1 MNGASGPRQPGA
13 PGAEAGPPLPEM
25 AGRVPGRTAKP
36 RRWRLAQ
43 ADPASAEALAQ
54 ALGVP
59 VLMASLLLRRGCET
73 PDAARAFLDTP
84 LTALHDPR
92 RMAGMEVAVDRLRA
106 AVARHEPIFVC
117 GDYDVDGVTGT
128 ALLVQGLQRAGGEV
142 DYQVPRRLE
151 HGYGLHPSIVE
162 SAAARGARI
171 LVTVDHGIAAHEAVA
186 LARARGMDVIVCDHH
201 LPLPVLPS
209 ATAILNPRQAG
220 CPYPFKDLCGAGIAF
235 KLLQALYG
243 PGAGEEVWPFL
254 DLVALGTIA
263 DLVPLLGE
271 NRILVRSGLRELAR
285 SLAGGRPGLRA
296 LAEVAGVS
304 IADSKPVGVGQ
315 VAFGLAPRINAAG
328 RLDDAASGI
337 RLLLT
342 RDLSEARELATKL
355 DQQNSERQ
363 DIEEAILVDALARA
377 QSEQDLRRDRA
388 IVLASPTW
396 HPGVIGIVASRL
408 VERLGRPTALIGIQ
422 GAEARGSARSAAGW
436 HIADALGRCGD
447 LLLQYGGHR
456 AAAGFSIRPDHIA
469 AFRARFLALAVQ
481 DLTEDD
487 LTPTLTVDAEVSLD
501 GLDLDVANTLAR
513 LGPHGVGNPE
523 PVLVAREV
531 QVMQTARRVGR
542 NHLKMKVRQS
552 VRSDHVIDAIGF
564 DLGSL
569 VEPLSRPSVPRIDLA
584 FLPER
589 NVWNGREMLQLRV
602 KDVAILDDDRNKTAG
617 E

>member
-1 MNGASGPRQPGA
+1 
-13 PGAEAGPPLPEM
+13 LPEI
-25 AGRVPGRTAKP
+25 AGRVPGTTAKP
-36 RRWRLAQ
+36 LRHAQGGARRWRLVQ
-43 ADPASAEALAQ
+43 ADPASAAALAH

-59 VLMASLLLRRGCET
+59 VLMASLLLRRGCDT
-73 PDAARAFLDTP
+73 PEAARTFLDAP

-106 AVARHEPIFVC
+106 AVARHEPILVC
-117 GDYDVDGVTGT
+117 GDYDVDGVTGA
-128 ALLVQGLQRAGGEV
+128 ALLVHGLKRAGGEV

-162 SAAARGARI
+162 AAAARGIRL

-186 LARARGMDVIVCDHH
+186 LARTQGMDVIVCDHH
-201 LPLPVLPS
+201 LPPPALPP

-220 CPYPFKDLCGAGIAF
+220 CPYPFKELCGVGIAF
-235 KLLQALYG
+235 KLLQAFFG
-243 PGAGEEVWPFL
+243 PEAEEELWPFL
-254 DLVALGTIA
+254 DLVALGTVA

-271 NRILVRSGLRELAR
+271 NRILVRHGLAELAR
-285 SLAGGRPGLRA
+285 SFAGGRPGLWA
-296 LAEVAGVS
+296 LADRAGIS
-304 IADSKPVGVGQ
+304 FSDSKRVGVGQ

-328 RLDDAASGI
+328 RLDDATSAV

-342 RDLSEARELATKL
+342 QDPSEARELATRL
-355 DQQNSERQ
+355 DQQNRERQ
-363 DIEEAILVDALARA
+363 DIEETILVEALARA
-377 QSEQDLRRDRA
+377 ESEHDLQRDRA
-388 IVLASPTW
+388 IVLASAAW
-396 HPGVIGIVASRL
+396 HPGVIGIVAARL
-408 VERLGRPTALIGIQ
+408 VERFGRPTALIGIQ

-436 HIADALGRCGD
+436 HLADALGRCGD

-456 AAAGFSIRPDHIA
+456 AAGGFSIHPDQIK
-469 AFRARFLALAVQ
+469 AFRARFLALAAQ

-501 GLDLDVANTLAR
+501 GLDLDVADALAR

-523 PVLVAREV
+523 PVLVARDV
-531 QVMQTARRVGR
+531 QVMRTARLVGR

-564 DLGSL
+564 NLGSL
-569 VEPLSRPSVPRIDLA
+569 VEPLSQPSAPRIDIA

-589 NVWNGREMLQLRV
+589 NVWNGRQMLQLRV
-602 KDVAILDDDRNKTAG
+602 KDVTILDGGRGKTAG